1 MEKNPYKFSESNP
14 RLVED
19 AARDNKVYYGAA
31 AVFLFSLNVYNR
43 KFFRKDG
50 NMLNM
55 MAFAGAS
62 VPAAYF
68 YADMVFG
75 SATTEAALINNE
87 KESNH

>member
-14 RLVED
+14 SMVED
-19 AARDNKVYYGAA
+19 AHRDNKVYYGAA

-55 MAFAGAS
+55 MAFAAAS
-62 VPAAYF
+62 VPAAYA
-68 YADMVFG
+68 YSDLVFG
-75 SATTEAALINNE
+75 SSVTEAALINNE
-87 KESNH
+87 RESKH